1 MRTMRT
7 EELRQWGRE
16 DAVHDLLT
24 IQIDVGCYAV
34 FAHGDE
40 LRRFSN
46 ASDLSRYLAG
56 WREGQLASES
66 DDDHHDW

>member
-7 EELRQWGRE
+7 EQLRQQGLD

-34 FAHGDE
+34 WADRRE

-56 WREGQLASES
+56 WREGQLASEG
-66 DDDHHDW
+66 DHD